1 MSLTI
6 KYLDTPEGA
15 QTSAIVT
22 GVGLQPFSAATSAEN
37 GADDVAW
44 ATTEPGLWLLD
55 GSRDIMSDDPQNVGW
70 WSDTL
75 SDESGYFRIPPV
87 LVIDFDSRFSATGIT
102 ITFSASTEQ
111 WCSRVIV
118 RWYRDG
124 EMLAEIEGFPDSP
137 KWAGGGSVDSFDRIT
152 IDLLETNTPES
163 LAKIQQITIG
173 QLIVFGRE
181 EIISA
186 QLVNEV
192 DHTLGTM
199 PVDISR
205 FEVFAPDGLSLNPQ
219 QNQRVELYRDSQ
231 LLATHYIENGTRSA
245 AGHYVLD
252 CHSAV
257 GRLESDFLGSV
268 YDGVP
273 AEDLLPELLD
283 YLPVYIDPKLRRR
296 EVTGYI
302 PVCTRREAL
311 QQVCFAIGAMVS
323 TSKSDV
329 INIIPIPDTGDV
341 KFADDDIFAGAEIEI
356 AKRVAAV
363 EVAAHR
369 YKKSN
374 TVETLLDDEVISGE
388 DVLITFDAPHWGYE
402 ISGGTITGEGAN
414 WITITADG
422 AVAVTAKIY
431 THTTTIRKK
440 KNPDAT
446 YAERGN
452 VVSVT
457 EATLVNSSNV
467 QQVLD
472 RLLAASERRWTLTQ
486 DVVVTDQEIG
496 SIVTSHSPWG
506 GTVTGI
512 ITSIDSTITQ
522 NGHTARVVISGK
534 EAT

>member
-15 QTSAIVT
+15 QTAATVS
-22 GVGLQPFSAATSAEN
+22 GVGLQPFSTATSMAT

-55 GSRDIMSDDPQNVGW
+55 GSRDILADDPQNVGW
-70 WSDTL
+70 WSNTL
-75 SDESGYFRIPPV
+75 SDESGYFRTPPV

-102 ITFSASTEQ
+102 VTFSASTGQ

-118 RWYRDG
+118 RWYRG
-124 EMLAEIEGFPDSP
+124 AELLAETEGFPDSP
-137 KWAGGGSVDSFDRIT
+137 KWAGGDAIDSFDRIT
-152 IDLLETNTPES
+152 IELLGTNTPES
-163 LAKIQQITIG
+163 LAKIQQLTIG

-205 FEVFAPDGLSLNPQ
+205 FEVFSPDGLSLNPQ

-231 LLATHYIENGTRSA
+231 LLASHYIESGTRAA
-245 AGHYVLD
+245 AGHYVLN

-257 GRLESDFLGSV
+257 GRLEGDFLGGI

-283 YLPVYIDPKLRRR
+283 YLPVSIDPTLRRI
-296 EVTGYI
+296 EVTGHI
-302 PVCTRREAL
+302 PVCSRREAL

-329 INIIPIPDTGDV
+329 INIIPIPETGSAE
-341 KFADDDIFAGAEIEI
+341 FGPADIFAGSNVTVAQ
-356 AKRVAAV
+356 RVATV

-369 YKKSN
+369 YKKAN
-374 TVETLLDDEVISGE
+374 TVDTLLEDEEIGGE
-388 DVLITFDAPHWGYE
+388 DVLVTFDEPHWGYE
-402 ISGGTITGEGAN
+402 ISGGTITGSGAN
-414 WITITADG
+414 WITVTASG
-422 AVAVTAKIY
+422 AATVTAKTY
-431 THTTTIRKK
+431 NHTTIIHRQA
-440 KNPDAT
+440 NPDAT

-452 VVSVT
+452 VVSVM

-467 QQVLD
+467 RQVIA
-472 RLLAASERRWTLTQ
+472 RLVAAAERRWTLTQ
-486 DVVVTDQEIG
+486 DVVISDQEIG
-496 SIVTSHSPWG
+496 SIVTSPNPWG

-512 ITSIDSTITQ
+512 ITSMDSTLTQ
-522 NGHTARVVISGK
+522 GGHTARVVISGK
-534 EAT
+534 EGT